1 MSVSSGVKVKL
12 KMSPARLVMVNIL
25 LVAFGK
31 VMFVSTVSTCML
43 SVMFVVMLTVC
54 VWLITEGIAVTLITC
69 GAMVSMVT
77 FLNSVKLLLFALS
90 NVVALKKNKPSGNPL
105 KLMKLGFVLVVVS
118 LIKAFVELNSLM
130 VMLNKFTSVAV
141 TLIRIL
147 FLLMMLPV
155 VSVGGL

>member
-1 MSVSSGVKVKL
+1 
-12 KMSPARLVMVNIL
+12 
-25 LVAFGK
+25 
-31 VMFVSTVSTCML
+31 
-43 SVMFVVMLTVC
+43 
-54 VWLITEGIAVTLITC
+54 
-69 GAMVSMVT
+69 
-77 FLNSVKLLLFALS
+77 
-90 NVVALKKNKPSGNPL
+90 
-105 KLMKLGFVLVVVS
+105 MKLAKLGLVLVVVS

>member
-54 VWLITEGIAVTLITC
+54 VWLTTAGSAVRLMTSGVVMSNT
-69 GAMVSMVT
+69 
-77 FLNSVKLLLFALS
+77 VK
-90 NVVALKKNKPSGNPL
+90 
-105 KLMKLGFVLVVVS
+105 FVLSVLFKFPLVS
-118 LIKAFVELNSLM
+118 FAMM
-130 VMLNKFTSVAV
+130 VML
-141 TLIRIL
+141 
-147 FLLMMLPV
+147 
-155 VSVGGL
+155 